1 MNFKK
6 FKLCR
11 APLAVLFFL
20 ISFFS
25 YSQQFTEV
33 ESRPLSEMKINYGNA
48 VADYDLDGDLDVF
61 IVAYNSFDAND
72 QTTWSR
78 LLENING
85 RLEDVTKDAGFG
97 IQHSNAQKQDLKL
110 GASWGDYDND
120 GYPDILL
127 SHQNGTQLYKN
138 MGNKTF
144 KDVTRTAKIEPCLSC
159 NNSGSLWWDYDND
172 GDLDLYLFY
181 LEDENRLFNNQ
192 ADGTFKEII
201 GALNINDGNR
211 TWSSL
216 PIDANHDGWLDLYVV
231 NDFGLSNFY
240 LSQEG
245 ESFINATDIYNLR
258 NTGCGMGSTIGDF
271 NNDGY
276 YDIYVT
282 NIAETKKNPLFMGT
296 AEGPFVNVTNQEGVG
311 NGHYGWGTRFLD
323 ADNDGDQDLYVVN
336 GEADLHYE
344 NVFFKN
350 LRKEGEK
357 KFDDWTNE
365 SAANGLNNGMGA
377 EVFDY
382 DQDGDLDILVSN
394 TNNAPYLYKNTT
406 AISDA
411 WLQVSLEGITSN
423 KNAFGAKLIA
433 YVEGDSIHRLLHGAT
448 IMGQSVKPAH
458 FGLGDVNKI
467 DSLFIQWP
475 NSIPEKIYDIAI
487 NQKIKIVEQ
496 QGMQKGEFFNLE
508 EEEEGT
514 PEIDSPIFDEI
525 PNDKLLEKDLIVHPN
540 PFKEYITFNF
550 LNKETGVLRLSIY
563 TIIGAKVFS
572 LEQEVNATHD
582 WILQWNGESNNGV
595 KLTSGLYVYKVSLA
609 NKKWS
614 GKLLLN

>member
-1 MNFKK
+1 
-6 FKLCR
+6 
-11 APLAVLFFL
+11 
-20 ISFFS
+20 
-25 YSQQFTEV
+25 
-33 ESRPLSEMKINYGNA
+33 MKINYGNA

-72 QTTWSR
+72 ETTWSR

-97 IQHSNAQKQDLKL
+97 IQHSNAEKQDLKL
-110 GASWGDYDND
+110 GASWADYDND

-138 MGNKTF
+138 MGDKTF
-144 KDVTRTAKIEPCLSC
+144 KDVTREAKIEPCLSC

-192 ADGTFKEII
+192 ADGTFEEII

-240 LSQEG
+240 LNQEG
-245 ESFINATDIYNLR
+245 QSFVNVTDAYNLR

-282 NIAETKKNPLFMGT
+282 NIAESKSNPLFMGT

-350 LRKEGEK
+350 LRKEGEQ
-357 KFDDWTNE
+357 KFTDWTNE
-365 SAANGLNNGMGA
+365 SAANGIHNGMGA

-382 DQDGDLDILVSN
+382 DEDGDLDILVSN

-411 WLQVSLEGITSN
+411 WLQVNLEGITSN
-423 KNAFGAKLIA
+423 KNAFGSKLIA

-458 FGLGDVNKI
+458 FGLGNVNKI

-475 NSIPEKIYDIAI
+475 NSIQEKIYDIAI

-496 QGMQKGEFFNLE
+496 QGMQEGDFYILE
-508 EEEEGT
+508 EEEAT
-514 PEIDSPIFDEI
+514 PEIDSVLFDEI
-525 PNDKLLEKDLIVHPN
+525 PNDKVLEKDLIVHPN
-540 PFKEYITFNF
+540 PFKEHITFNF

-563 TIIGAKVFS
+563 TIVGAKVFS
-572 LEQEVNATHD
+572 LEQEIGTSND
-582 WILQWNGESNNGV
+582 WVLQWNGESNNGV